1 MSLFEIVI
9 IVVAVLAVLLAL
21 TPWFRPG
28 VVLRRV
34 GRVGGNWF
42 DHADETPIELRP
54 SEDERDPPL
63 PRRPIRGR
71 PDFGPRPPR
80 E

>member
-1 MSLFEIVI
+1 MNAFEIVI
-9 IVVAVLAVLLAL
+9 IVVAVIAVLSAL
-21 TPWFRPG
+21 TPWFRVG
-28 VVLRRV
+28 GLRRL

-54 SEDERDPPL
+54 SEDDRDAPL

-71 PDFGPRPPR
+71 PDFSRKAPGA
-80 E
+80 